1 MTDPRPLRSPLEG
14 EPSLEGESRLPA
26 LGPRGEGWLAAQIIL
41 IGAIGLAGFGG
52 LASARSW
59 TPWGGVVSAAGVL
72 AICAGFAIVGL
83 AYAGLSSSFSP
94 FPRPVPD
101 GELVESGIYGRV
113 RHPMYVGVV
122 LGGLGWGL
130 ACGSVV
136 ALAFGLALAFLFD
149 AKARREEAW
158 LVARHPGYAAYR
170 SRTRRFIPSL
180 Y

>member
-1 MTDPRPLRSPLEG
+1 MTAPRPPH
-14 EPSLEGESRLPA
+14 EGESRLPA
-26 LGPRGEGWLAAQIIL
+26 LGPRGEGWLAAQIVL
-41 IGAIGLAGFGG
+41 IGAIGLTGLGG
-52 LASARSW
+52 LAGTRSW
-59 TPWGGVVSAAGVL
+59 TPWGVVVSAGGVL
-72 AICAGFAIVGL
+72 AICVGFAIVGL

-101 GELVESGIYGRV
+101 VALVESGIYGRV

-130 ACGSVV
+130 ACGSIL
-136 ALAFGLALAFLFD
+136 ALAFGFALALLFD

-170 SRTRRFIPSL
+170 SRTRRFIPGL

>member
-1 MTDPRPLRSPLEG
+1 MTTPVPP
-14 EPSLEGESRLPA
+14 LEGESRLPA
-26 LGPRGEGWLAAQIIL
+26 LGPRGEGWLAAQIVL
-41 IGAIGLAGFGG
+41 IGAIGLAGLGG

-59 TPWGGVVSAAGVL
+59 TPWGVVASAGGVL
-72 AICAGFAIVGL
+72 ALCAGFAIVGL
-83 AYAGLSSSFSP
+83 AYAGLSSNFSP
-94 FPRPVPD
+94 FPRPVAD
-101 GELVESGIYGRV
+101 GELVESGIYGHV
-113 RHPMYVGVV
+113 RHPMYVGVL

-136 ALAFGLALAFLFD
+136 ALAFGVTLALLFD

-170 SRTRRFIPSL
+170 SRTRRFIPGL